1 MKILIVRFS
10 SIGDIV
16 LTTPVIRC
24 IKQQLNAEVHFLTK
38 PNFKPILETNPYIDK
53 LHILDKSVYAK
64 AKELRAQ
71 NFDYVIDL
79 HNNIRT
85 LIFKKTIDVEA
96 WSFPKLN
103 FEKWLLVNLKVNKM
117 PDIHIVDRYF
127 EPASQLG
134 VVNDNK
140 GLDYFLPSNF
150 EWDYPVDVKE
160 NYIAWAIGA
169 QHFTKQ
175 FPVSKII
182 NICNQINKPIYLLG
196 GKEDISNAESIIAAT
211 GSHVKSLCGKLS
223 LHQSAYMVKESNF
236 LITNDTGLMHI
247 GAAYQKPIISL
258 WGNTTPLLGM
268 YPYYGNSNVKQT
280 IIENNNLNCRP
291 CSKIGYHQCP
301 KKHFKCMIDLDEAT
315 IIKTINGYIAN

>member
-16 LTTPVIRC
+16 LTTPIIRC

-38 PNFKPILETNPYIDK
+38 PNFNTILETNPYIDK
-53 LHILDKSVYAK
+53 LHVLDKSVFAK
-64 AKELRAQ
+64 GIELRAED
-71 NFDYVIDL
+71 FDYVIDL

-85 LIFKKTIDVEA
+85 LIFKKTIDVKA
-96 WSFPKLN
+96 YSFPKLN
-103 FEKWLLVNLKVNKM
+103 FEKWLLVNFKLNKM

-127 EPASQLG
+127 KPTLELG
-134 VVNDNK
+134 IVNDNK

-150 EWDYPVDVKE
+150 KWNYPIDVSE

-169 QHFTKQ
+169 QHFTKR

-182 NICNQINKPIYLLG
+182 NICNQINNPIYLLG
-196 GKEDISNAESIIAAT
+196 GKEDAANAESIIAST
-211 GSHVKSLCGKLS
+211 GSHVKNLCGKLS
-223 LHQSAYMVKESNF
+223 LHQSAYMVKESSF

-247 GAAYQKPIISL
+247 GAAYQKTIISL

-280 IIENNNLNCRP
+280 ILENNNLNCRP

-301 KKHFKCMIDLDEAT
+301 KKHFKCMMDLDEAT
-315 IIKTINGYIAN
+315 IIKTINEYIAK